1 MQVNQLTQGTL
12 RSLAEVAA
20 DEPVVVS
27 VFMDLEPGTFAAPD
41 ARESQISSLL
51 HALGEEMRG
60 RELSH
65 DAAEALDADRERIE
79 TFLRDEL
86 DASGARA
93 IAIYSAL
100 ALDVFEVI
108 KLADAVDTAVHVDL
122 RPVLEPIMGHED
134 EGAWCVLL
142 VTRETA
148 RIFRGGPTGLREIH
162 DLQSDVKNQ
171 HQAGGWSQARF
182 QRSVEQE
189 VEWHLER
196 AADVLFRYARRRPF
210 EHLVIGADND
220 ALRPSLTGETHAY
233 LLEKVRGWVDIDERL
248 AREDEVFEAVR
259 AVMDA
264 YAAEQECG
272 LFDRFGAELATG
284 GRAAAGVVDVLAALV
299 EQRVETLLVREGASA
314 EGTQCVTCG
323 WMGAAG
329 PVLCPVDETRL
340 DRVENIVEPAI
351 QAAIRQSAAV
361 HVVEE
366 PDDRDGD
373 RPATPF
379 EEPVAAVLRF

>member
-1 MQVNQLTQGTL
+1 MQVNELTHQTL
-12 RSLAEVAA
+12 RSLSDVAA

-27 VFMDLEPGTFAAPD
+27 MFVDLGPRAFGAPG
-41 ARESQISSLL
+41 ARESQVNSLL
-51 HALGEEMRG
+51 HSLREEMRA

-65 DAAEALDADRERIE
+65 DAEEALEADVERIE

-108 KLADAVDTAVHVDL
+108 RLADAVDTAVHVDL
-122 RPVLEPIMGHED
+122 RPILEPIVGHED

-148 RIFRGGPTGLREIH
+148 RIFRGGPTGLREVH

-196 AADVLFRYARRRPF
+196 ATDLLFRYARRRPF
-210 EHLVIGADND
+210 EHLVIGADD
-220 ALRPSLTGETHAY
+220 DSLRPSLTGETHAY
-233 LLEKVRGWVDIDERL
+233 LLEKVRGWVDLDERL
-248 AREDEVFEAVR
+248 ASPDEVFEAVR
-259 AVMDA
+259 GVMADHL
-264 YAAEQECG
+264 AEQERE
-272 LFDRFGAELATG
+272 LFDRFLAERGTD
-284 GRAAAGVVDVLAALV
+284 GRATTGLKDVLAALV
-299 EQRVETLLVREGASA
+299 GQRVETLLVREGAEA

-323 WMGAAG
+323 WMGLTG

-340 DRVENIVEPAI
+340 DSVENIVEPAI

-361 HVVEE
+361 HVVGE
-366 PDDRDGD
+366 PDDRDDG
-373 RPATPF
+373 RPPTPF